1 MAELLSEFI
10 FVAKYIIIPALDME
24 LSELLIETVQRILGS
39 LIEKQSAGIDPSELV
54 GHHLQTIFEIIIK
67 CLAVLQNFR
76 L

>member
-10 FVAKYIIIPALDME
+10 FVAKDILVPALDME
-24 LSELLIETVQRILGS
+24 LSELLIETLQRILAT
-39 LIEKQSAGIDPSELV
+39 LIEKQSAGIDPSELI
-54 GHHLQTIFEIIIK
+54 GHHLQTIFEITIK